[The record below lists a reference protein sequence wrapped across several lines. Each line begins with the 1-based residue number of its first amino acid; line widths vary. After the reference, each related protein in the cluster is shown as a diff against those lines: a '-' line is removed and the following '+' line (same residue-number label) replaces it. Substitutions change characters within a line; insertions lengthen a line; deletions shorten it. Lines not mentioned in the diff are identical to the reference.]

1 MRSSEVARI
10 ADVSVRTLRH
20 YHAMGLLA
28 EPPRHANGYRDYGA
42 ADLARVLHIKRL
54 AALGFSLSR
63 IKGMLD
69 GDAAEAAEAS
79 DGLGVAAGA
88 AASGAALEAQALDE
102 LDRELELQIERLQEQ
117 RRIVALL
124 RREQLDPALPVD
136 FARTVKR
143 FFDSER
149 MRTPKGI
156 AQADRSALMI
166 AGQFY
171 SAQDIAELERVAMQ
185 LNDLGLME
193 DLFDVQQR
201 IDGLAPDASEAERAA
216 LVADSEALIGAVA
229 DCLDP
234 ANWEDDADD
243 GLLGLLTD
251 SLRDDALN
259 PAQRDVEE
267 RVNRIIADRVALKRA
282 AANP

>member
-54 AALGFSLSR
+54 AALGFPLSYIR
-63 IKGMLD
+63 EMLAA
-69 GDAAEAAEAS
+69 DAAEGAE
-79 DGLGVAAGA
+79 GAAGPG
-88 AASGAALEAQALDE
+88 ASRAALEAAALDE
-102 LDRELELQIERLQEQ
+102 LDHELELQIERLQEQ
-117 RRIVALL
+117 RRTVELL

-143 FFDSER
+143 LFGDER
-149 MRTPKGI
+149 MRTTEP
-156 AQADRSALMI
+156 ALMI

-171 SAQDIAELERVAMQ
+171 DDQDIAELERVAAR
-185 LNDLGLME
+185 LEELGLLE
-193 DLFDVQQR
+193 KLYDVQR
-201 IDGLAPDASEAERAA
+201 RNDALGPDASKAERDA
-216 LVADSEALIGAVA
+216 LVADSKELIGAVI

-234 ANWEDDADD
+234 ANWEDDADNNM
-243 GLLGLLTD
+243 LGALTD
-251 SLRDDALN
+251 SLLQGTLN
-259 PAQRDVEE
+259 PAQRDVAEQ
-267 RVNRIIADRVALKRA
+267 VDRAIVDYVAKKRA
-282 AANP
+282 SARS

>member
-54 AALGFSLSR
+54 AALGFPLSYIR
-63 IKGMLD
+63 EMLAA
-69 GDAAEAAEAS
+69 DAAEGAE
-79 DGLGVAAGA
+79 GAAGPG
-88 AASGAALEAQALDE
+88 ASRAALEAAALDE
-102 LDRELELQIERLQEQ
+102 LDHELELQIERLQEQ
-117 RRIVALL
+117 L

-143 FFDSER
+143 LFGDER
-149 MRTPKGI
+149 MRTTEP
-156 AQADRSALMI
+156 AAEADRAALMI

-171 SAQDIAELERVAMQ
+171 DDQDIAELERVAAR
-185 LNDLGLME
+185 LEELGLLE
-193 DLFDVQQR
+193 KLYDVQR
-201 IDGLAPDASEAERAA
+201 RNDALGPDASKAERDA
-216 LVADSEALIGAVA
+216 LVADSKELIGAVI

-234 ANWEDDADD
+234 ANWEDDADNNM
-243 GLLGLLTD
+243 LGALTD
-251 SLRDDALN
+251 SLLQGTLN
-259 PAQRDVEE
+259 PAQRDVAEQ
-267 RVNRIIADRVALKRA
+267 VDRAIVDYVAKKRA
-282 AANP
+282 SARS

>member
-54 AALGFSLSR
+54 AALGFPLSR
-63 IKGMLD
+63 IKEMLAA
-69 GDAAEAAEAS
+69 DAAEDAE
-79 DGLGVAAGA
+79 GTEGAAGA
-88 AASGAALEAQALDE
+88 GVSGAALEAAALDE
-102 LDRELELQIERLQEQ
+102 LDRELALQIERLQEQ
-117 RRIVALL
+117 RRTVALL

-143 FFDSER
+143 LFGDER
-149 MRTPKGI
+149 MRAAEPV
-156 AQADRSALMI
+156 AEVDRAALMI

-171 SAQDIAELERVAMQ
+171 DEQDIAELERVAAR
-185 LNDLGLME
+185 LEDLGLLE
-193 DLFDVQQR
+193 KLYDVQR
-201 IDGLAPDASEAERAA
+201 RNDALAPDASEAERDA
-216 LVADSEALIGAVA
+216 LVADSKALIGVVL

-234 ANWEDDADD
+234 ANWNDDADNNV
-243 GLLGLLTD
+243 LGMLTD
-251 SLRDDALN
+251 SLLQGTLN
-259 PAQRDVEE
+259 PAQRDVAE
-267 RVNRIIADRVALKRA
+267 RVDQAIIDYVTQKRA
-282 AANP
+282 STGS

>member
-54 AALGFSLSR
+54 AALGFSLSCIR
-63 IKGMLD
+63 EMLAA
-69 GDAAEAAEAS
+69 DAAEGAE
-79 DGLGVAAGA
+79 GAAGPG
-88 AASGAALEAQALDE
+88 ASRAALEAAALDE

-117 RRIVALL
+117 RRTVALL

-143 FFDSER
+143 LFGDER
-149 MRTPKGI
+149 MRTTEP
-156 AQADRSALMI
+156 AAEADRAALMI

-171 SAQDIAELERVAMQ
+171 DDQDIAELERVAAR
-185 LNDLGLME
+185 LEELGLLE
-193 DLFDVQQR
+193 KLYDVQR
-201 IDGLAPDASEAERAA
+201 RNDALEPDASKAERDA
-216 LVADSEALIGAVA
+216 LVADSKELIGAVI

-234 ANWEDDADD
+234 ANWEDDADNNM
-243 GLLGLLTD
+243 LGALTD
-251 SLRDDALN
+251 SLLQGTLN
-259 PAQRDVEE
+259 PAQRDVAEQVD
-267 RVNRIIADRVALKRA
+267 RAIIDYVAKKRA
-282 AANP
+282 SARS